1 MSTFFTFHER
11 SKKKNHQQVH
21 FWSTKYYSL
30 WKKFDI
36 LRNFIIIDN
45 RLAHLA
51 QLIYRENWHF
61 DDICRRMLTEGKFI
75 IDWYTLFTFRRKKK
89 KKRWQTPVICFRG
102 YSKKVIFLS
111 FSFESKFL
119 LFLISLVNF
128 FGINFDKDWNLTKMW
143 KLFVLRSYF
152 LYYLDVS

>member
-51 QLIYRENWHF
+51 QLIYREYRHF

-75 IDWYTLFTFRRKKK
+75 IDWYTLFTFRRKKEK
-89 KKRWQTPVICFRG
+89 VADTCDMFSGIFRKS
-102 YSKKVIFLS
+102 Y
-111 FSFESKFL
+111 FSLFFFWIKILTIPYFISKF
-119 LFLISLVNF
+119 F
-128 FGINFDKDWNLTKMW
+128 WNQFW
-143 KLFVLRSYF
+143 
-152 LYYLDVS
+152 